1 MQGEPPSIEMER
13 SHALDSRNEVWFAFK
28 QVRLI
33 ISKCRS
39 SEIEALE
46 AGLPLL
52 LTDVSSSPQ
61 DPFVTWTV
69 VCKGKYFGPLSHF
82 SDFC

>member
-1 MQGEPPSIEMER
+1 MG
-13 SHALDSRNEVWFAFK
+13 ALD
-28 QVRLI
+28 
-33 ISKCRS
+33 
-39 SEIEALE
+39 
-46 AGLPLL
+46 AGPSLL
-52 LTDVSSSPQ
+52 LTDLSSSSQ